1 MSTPPWTKEFKD
13 IKRYDWLTAV
23 NVSTQHCDRPR
34 DLRLANTLM
43 QHMNDET
50 GLSFPTQESIAK
62 WSRLAGDRQVRTS
75 IRSLEAS
82 GAVTSKRMQDL
93 QPETLEVVKKLG
105 HRTMRAVVY
114 KLNLFWAFETFERYK
129 FQMANGPSETRKKL
143 AARMQH
149 RPEAD
154 RYERSTSD
162 RYKPVYVRPANT
174 VGYTVETLDSAGSKG
189 NLLYGREGRIED
201 IDPLILIPPEDPRE
215 ARRWLDA
222 ICLDRSRLAE
232 ALQRLATDSLTPEF
246 IREIAA

>member
-23 NVSTQHCDRPR
+23 NVSNQHCDRPR

-43 QHMNDET
+43 QHMNAET

-93 QPETLEVVKKLG
+93 QPETLEVVRKLG

-129 FQMANGPSETRKKL
+129 FQMAHGPSETRKQL

-149 RPEAD
+149 RPESD
-154 RYERSTSD
+154 RYERPESD
-162 RYKPVYVRPANT
+162 RYIPAYVRPANT

-189 NLLYGREGRIED
+189 NSLYGREGRIED
-201 IDPLILIPPEDPRE
+201 VDPLILVPPDDPIE
-215 ARRWLDA
+215 ARRWLNV
-222 ICLDRSRLAE
+222 ICTDKSRLGE
-232 ALQRLATDSLTPEF
+232 ALQRLARNDLTEAF